1 MKFEI
6 KNTRHGDPEARLTY
20 TATNNAEEI
29 FVIVPGLVSVQGI
42 LKLVAYLVEYLKGI
56 YYEPTRNE

>member
-20 TATNNAEEI
+20 TSNNAEEI
-29 FVIVPGLVSVQGI
+29 FVIVPGLVSVSGI

-56 YYEPTRNE
+56 L

>member
-20 TATNNAEEI
+20 TANNAEEI

-42 LKLVAYLVEYLKGI
+42 MKLVAYLVEYLKGI
-56 YYEPTRNE
+56 L

>member
-6 KNTRHGDPEARLTY
+6 KNTRHGYPEARLTY

-29 FVIVPGLVSVQGI
+29 FVIVPGLLSVDAI
-42 LKLVAYLVEYLKGI
+42 LKLIAYLVEYLRGI
-56 YYEPTRNE
+56 L

>member
-29 FVIVPGLVSVQGI
+29 L
-42 LKLVAYLVEYLKGI
+42 
-56 YYEPTRNE
+56 

>member
-6 KNTRHGDPEARLTY
+6 KNTRHGEPEARLSY

-29 FVIVPGLVSVQGI
+29 FVIVPGLVSVGGI
-42 LKLVAYLVEYLKGI
+42 LKLVSYLVEYLKGI
-56 YYEPTRNE
+56 L